1 MDFITTLEIIPA
13 AVLGL
18 SVHESAHAY
27 TSYRLGDSTAKE
39 LGRISLNPLK
49 HIDWLGFLFII
60 LVGFGWA
67 KPVTFNPENLR
78 QKHRDEILISLAGPF
93 SNLLLSI
100 LFFLIA
106 RGLLFMNFFN
116 DTAAGQWMIHLLVI
130 WGIINIALFIFNL
143 IPLPPLDGSHVYLT
157 FLSDSHPKLMIN
169 LYKYGTGVLFL
180 LIISENWL
188 HVNVLHISY
197 MINGVTA
204 FFLHLL
210 AF

>member
-1 MDFITTLEIIPA
+1 MDLVTTLEIIPA

-18 SVHESAHAY
+18 SIHESAHAY
-27 TSYRLGDSTAKE
+27 TSYRLGDSTAKD

-49 HIDWLGFLFII
+49 HIDWLGFLFIV

-67 KPVTFNPENLR
+67 KPVTFNPDHLR
-78 QKHRDEILISLAGPF
+78 NKHRDEILISLAGPF
-93 SNLLLSI
+93 SNLLLAVV
-100 LFFLIA
+100 FFLIA
-106 RGLLFMNFFN
+106 RGFLFFDFFN
-116 DTAAGQWMIHLLVI
+116 GTQIGQWTIHLLI
-130 WGIINIALFIFNL
+130 LWGIINIALFIFNL

-157 FLSDSHPKLMIN
+157 FLSDTHPRLMIN
-169 LYKYGTGVLFL
+169 LYKYGIGFLFL

-188 HVNVLHISY
+188 HVNLLHISF
-197 MINGVTA
+197 MISKVTD